1 MTSLLTGPGSRRVAP
16 GTLVILVAAWSC
28 GGAPAESADAR
39 SARERQGPATAG
51 TAPGDVPVYESPRA
65 PVPPVVDGVPDEA
78 AWAAAPW
85 TEPFVDIRGA
95 GHPAPRHRTRARLLW
110 DDAHLYVAAEL
121 EEPHLWGHITERD
134 AIVYRDDDFEVFL
147 DPDGDGLRYFE
158 IEINVLGTV
167 LDLYL
172 DKPYRHGGQADIPW
186 DIPGLRSAV
195 RLVGTLNDP
204 SDEDVGWTVE
214 MAIPWADLVAPGGT
228 GLGAPRAGDQWRV
241 TFSRVEWPFR
251 VADGTYV
258 KTVTP
263 TREVPHPED
272 NWVWSPTGE
281 VNIHIPERWGV
292 VRFVE
297 PAARGGS

>member
-1 MTSLLTGPGSRRVAP
+1 
-16 GTLVILVAAWSC
+16 
-28 GGAPAESADAR
+28 
-39 SARERQGPATAG
+39 
-51 TAPGDVPVYESPRA
+51 
-65 PVPPVVDGVPDEA
+65 
-78 AWAAAPW
+78 
-85 TEPFVDIRGA
+85 
-95 GHPAPRHRTRARLLW
+95 
-110 DDAHLYVAAEL
+110 
-121 EEPHLWGHITERD
+121 
-134 AIVYRDDDFEVFL
+134 
-147 DPDGDGLRYFE
+147 
-158 IEINVLGTV
+158 
-167 LDLYL
+167 
-172 DKPYRHGGQADIPW
+172 
-186 DIPGLRSAV
+186 
-195 RLVGTLNDP
+195 
-204 SDEDVGWTVE
+204 